1 VAFWLLPLVPC
12 YWCIIF
18 HLMGRNKNLRKKIE
32 GHRRMV
38 RQHRAKIEREL
49 QSTTPRDFLIA
60 YWEKRIR
67 QVEGEI
73 LRLEERLGQR

>member
-1 VAFWLLPLVPC
+1 
-12 YWCIIF
+12 
-18 HLMGRNKNLRKKIE
+18 MGRNKNLRKKIE

-49 QSTTPRDFLIA
+49 QSTAPREFLVA

-67 QVEGEI
+67 EVEGEI
-73 LRLEERLGQR
+73 LRLEERLRQH